1 MLFGSSGVGGVLP
14 EAGSGICRVGLH
26 RPSHREGLLLSFGFG
41 KRLRTMASD
50 NKAGVMNPLQALE
63 QRLQQHGDAVAFVQ
77 PLGGGELRE
86 YTWKDVDDEARRIA
100 AYLHAQGMEKGDH
113 VALVSKNCAEWIITD
128 VAIWM
133 AGGVSVPLY
142 PTLVAET
149 VRQIME
155 HSESKFLFVGKLD
168 DWDMMKAGVPDGV
181 KQIALSLAPEDA
193 LNAFPKWS
201 DVIRET
207 APLTEVNTPDMAD
220 LATIVYTSG
229 TTGMPK
235 GVMHDFQGLSIVGEK
250 MIKVYNL
257 EPNERMISYLPLS
270 HVAERVAVEIAVLY
284 VGNKI
289 FFAESLDTFGED
301 IKRAQPTVFFAVPR
315 IWSKF
320 YQKASEA
327 VPPKK
332 LNTLLKIP
340 FLNKIIKKKVL
351 GAMGLDECRIALSGA
366 AALSPDIITWFKKL
380 GLEILEVYGMTE
392 NLAWSHTT
400 EEGDQQIGWVGTP
413 NDGVEC
419 RIGDGGEIMVRS
431 LGNMKGY
438 YKQPEKTAEDLT
450 EDGWLHTGDV
460 GEIDAKGRLRITG
473 RVKEIFKTEKGKYV
487 APAPI
492 ENRIVTLP
500 GLELACVIGQ
510 GMPQPIA
517 LLNITPEEQ
526 EKLSNGAEKEHF
538 TKELEKLLAQVNE
551 QLDPHERMS
560 TLVVCKEAW
569 TVENNMITPTLKLKR
584 NEIEKHYAD
593 GIAQWGK
600 TRGVVWEA

>member
-1 MLFGSSGVGGVLP
+1 
-14 EAGSGICRVGLH
+14 
-26 RPSHREGLLLSFGFG
+26 
-41 KRLRTMASD
+41 MASV

-201 DVIRET
+201 DIIRET

-315 IWSKF
+315 IWS
-320 YQKASEA
+320 
-327 VPPKK
+327 
-332 LNTLLKIP
+332 
-340 FLNKIIKKKVL
+340 
-351 GAMGLDECRIALSGA
+351 
-366 AALSPDIITWFKKL
+366 
-380 GLEILEVYGMTE
+380 
-392 NLAWSHTT
+392 
-400 EEGDQQIGWVGTP
+400 
-413 NDGVEC
+413 
-419 RIGDGGEIMVRS
+419 
-431 LGNMKGY
+431 
-438 YKQPEKTAEDLT
+438 
-450 EDGWLHTGDV
+450 
-460 GEIDAKGRLRITG
+460 
-473 RVKEIFKTEKGKYV
+473 
-487 APAPI
+487 
-492 ENRIVTLP
+492 
-500 GLELACVIGQ
+500 
-510 GMPQPIA
+510 
-517 LLNITPEEQ
+517 
-526 EKLSNGAEKEHF
+526 
-538 TKELEKLLAQVNE
+538 
-551 QLDPHERMS
+551 
-560 TLVVCKEAW
+560 
-569 TVENNMITPTLKLKR
+569 
-584 NEIEKHYAD
+584 
-593 GIAQWGK
+593 
-600 TRGVVWEA
+600 

>member
-1 MLFGSSGVGGVLP
+1 MS
-14 EAGSGICRVGLH
+14 
-26 RPSHREGLLLSFGFG
+26 
-41 KRLRTMASD
+41 
-50 NKAGVMNPLQALE
+50 PLKALE
-63 QRLQQHGDAVAFVQ
+63 ERCAKQANSIAMIQ
-77 PLGGGELRE
+77 PMGGGELQE
-86 YTWKDVDDEARRIA
+86 YTWARINEEARKMA
-100 AYLHAQGMEKGDH
+100 AYLQSQGVQKGDH
-113 VALVSKNCAEWIITD
+113 VALVSKNCAEWIIAD
-128 VAIWM
+128 LSIWM
-133 AGGVSVPLY
+133 AGAVSVPLY

-181 KQIALSLAPEDA
+181 KQIAFTLAPQDA
-193 LNAFPKWS
+193 LSKFPNWG
-201 DVIRET
+201 DIIRDT
-207 APLTEVNTPDMAD
+207 APMEQVAEPAMDD
-220 LATIVYTSG
+220 IATIIYTSG

-235 GVMHDFQGLSIVGEK
+235 GVMHDFLAFSTVGEK

-257 EPNERMISYLPLS
+257 TPEERMISYLPLS
-270 HVAERVAVEIAVLY
+270 HVAERVAVEVAQLY
-284 VGNKI
+284 VGGKI
-289 FFAESLDTFGED
+289 FFAESLETFGED

-332 LNTLLKIP
+332 LNKLLKVP
-340 FLNKIIKKKVL
+340 FLNKVIKKKVL
-351 GAMGLDECRIALSGA
+351 GAMGLDQCRIALSGA

-380 GLEILEVYGMTE
+380 DLEILEVYGMTE

-400 EEGDQQIGWVGTP
+400 EEGDQKIGWVGTP

-419 RIGDGGEIMVRS
+419 RIGEGGEIMVRS

-438 YKQPEKTAEDLT
+438 YKQPDKTAEDLT

-460 GEIDAKGRLRITG
+460 GEIDEKGRLRITG

-492 ENRIVTLP
+492 EGRLSTQP

-510 GMPQPIA
+510 GMGQPIA

-526 EKLSNGAEKEHF
+526 EKLSKGSEKEHF
-538 TKELEKLLAQVNE
+538 TKELEKLLARVNE
-551 QLDPHERMS
+551 ELDPHERMT
-560 TLVVCKEAW
+560 TLVVCKDAW
-569 TVENNMITPTLKLKR
+569 TVENNLITPTLKLKR
-584 NEIEKHYAD
+584 NEIEKRYAAD
-593 GIAQWGK
+593 IPNWSK
-600 TRGVVWEA
+600 TKGVVWEA

>member
-1 MLFGSSGVGGVLP
+1 
-14 EAGSGICRVGLH
+14 
-26 RPSHREGLLLSFGFG
+26 
-41 KRLRTMASD
+41 MASD

-201 DVIRET
+201 DIIRET

-419 RIGDGGEIMVRS
+419 RIGDGGEILVRS

-538 TKELEKLLAQVNE
+538 TKELEKLLVQVNE

>member
-1 MLFGSSGVGGVLP
+1 
-14 EAGSGICRVGLH
+14 
-26 RPSHREGLLLSFGFG
+26 
-41 KRLRTMASD
+41 MASD
-50 NKAGVMNPLQALE
+50 NKAGVMNPLQALQ

-86 YTWKDVDDEARRIA
+86 YTWKQVDEEARKIA
-100 AYLHAQGMEKGDH
+100 AYLHAQGMQKGDH

-201 DVIRET
+201 DIIRDT
-207 APLTEVNTPDMAD
+207 APLAEVNAPDMAD

-327 VPPKK
+327 VPPQK

-438 YKQPEKTAEDLT
+438 YKQPDKTAEDLT

-526 EKLSNGAEKEHF
+526 EKLSKGAEKEHF
-538 TKELEKLLAQVNE
+538 TKELEKLLARVNE
-551 QLDPHERMS
+551 QIDPHERMS

>member
-1 MLFGSSGVGGVLP
+1 M
-14 EAGSGICRVGLH
+14 
-26 RPSHREGLLLSFGFG
+26 
-41 KRLRTMASD
+41 TMD
-50 NKAGVMNPLQALE
+50 NKAAVMSPLKALD
-63 QRLQQHGDAVAFVQ
+63 QRCEKQGESVAMVQ
-77 PLGGGELRE
+77 PMGGGELQD
-86 YTWKDVDDEARRIA
+86 YTWARINDEARRMA
-100 AYLHAQGMEKGDH
+100 AYLQSQGVQKGDH
-113 VALVSKNCAEWIITD
+113 VALVSKNCAEWIIAD
-128 VAIWM
+128 LSIWM
-133 AGGVSVPLY
+133 AGAVSVPLY

-168 DWDMMKAGVPDGV
+168 DWGIMKEGVPEGV
-181 KQIALSLAPEDA
+181 KRVALTLAPRDA
-193 LNAFPKWS
+193 LNDFPNWG
-201 DVIRET
+201 DIIRDT
-207 APLTEVNTPDMAD
+207 APIDQVAEPAMEDV
-220 LATIVYTSG
+220 ATIIYTSG

-235 GVMHDFQGLSIVGEK
+235 GVMHDFLALSTVGAK
-250 MIKVYNL
+250 MIKVYDL
-257 EPNERMISYLPLS
+257 TPEERMISYLPLS
-270 HVAERVAVEIAVLY
+270 HVAERVAVEMAQLY
-284 VGNKI
+284 VGGKI

-332 LNTLLKIP
+332 LNRLLKIP

-366 AALSPDIITWFKKL
+366 AALSPEIITWFKKL
-380 GLEILEVYGMTE
+380 DLEILEVYGMTE

-400 EEGDQQIGWVGTP
+400 EEGDQKIGWVGTP

-419 RIGDGGEIMVRS
+419 RIGDGGEILVRS

-438 YKQPEKTAEDLT
+438 YKQPDKTAEDLT
-450 EDGWLHTGDV
+450 EDGWLRTGDV
-460 GEIDAKGRLRITG
+460 GEIDGNGRLRITG

-492 ENRIVTLP
+492 ENRLSTMP

-510 GMPQPIA
+510 GMGQPVA

-526 EKLSNGAEKEHF
+526 ERLSKGSEKEHF
-538 TKELEKLLAQVNE
+538 TKELEKLLARVNE
-551 QLDPHERMS
+551 VLDPHERMT
-560 TLVVCKEAW
+560 TLIVCKDAW
-569 TVENNMITPTLKLKR
+569 SVENNLITPTLKLKR
-584 NEIEKHYAD
+584 NEIEKRYAD
-593 GIAQWGK
+593 DIVQWSK
-600 TRGVVWEA
+600 TRGIVWEA

>member
-1 MLFGSSGVGGVLP
+1 
-14 EAGSGICRVGLH
+14 
-26 RPSHREGLLLSFGFG
+26 
-41 KRLRTMASD
+41 MASD
-50 NKAGVMNPLQALE
+50 NKAGVMNPLQALQ

-86 YTWKDVDDEARRIA
+86 YTWKQVDEEARKIA
-100 AYLHAQGMEKGDH
+100 AYLHAQGMQKGDH

-201 DVIRET
+201 DIIRDT
-207 APLTEVNTPDMAD
+207 APLAEVNAPDMAD

-438 YKQPEKTAEDLT
+438 YKQPDKTAEDLT

-526 EKLSNGAEKEHF
+526 EKLSKGAEKEHF
-538 TKELEKLLAQVNE
+538 TKELEKLLARVNE
-551 QLDPHERMS
+551 QIDPHERMS

>member
-1 MLFGSSGVGGVLP
+1 
-14 EAGSGICRVGLH
+14 
-26 RPSHREGLLLSFGFG
+26 
-41 KRLRTMASD
+41 MASD

>member
-1 MLFGSSGVGGVLP
+1 
-14 EAGSGICRVGLH
+14 
-26 RPSHREGLLLSFGFG
+26 
-41 KRLRTMASD
+41 MASD
-50 NKAGVMNPLQALE
+50 NKAGVMNPLQALQ

-86 YTWKDVDDEARRIA
+86 YTWKQVDEEARKIA
-100 AYLHAQGMEKGDH
+100 AYLHAQGMQKGDH

-201 DVIRET
+201 DIIRDT
-207 APLTEVNTPDMAD
+207 APLAEVNAPDMAD

-366 AALSPDIITWFKKL
+366 AALSPEIITWFKKL

-438 YKQPEKTAEDLT
+438 YKQPDKTAEDLT

-526 EKLSNGAEKEHF
+526 EKLSKGAEKEHF
-538 TKELEKLLAQVNE
+538 TKELEKLLARVNE
-551 QLDPHERMS
+551 QIDPHERMS